1 MPSPAVVDDHRVID
15 HIEVPVVIAVGP
27 GTATVELG
35 AGTREQFA
43 GKTVGIATVV
53 SAVIGSTV
61 VVLVSI
67 AIDNLIIT
75 AVDIARIKGGCA

>member
-35 AGTREQFA
+35 AGTQF
-43 GKTVGIATVV
+43 TF
-53 SAVIGSTV
+53 SE
-61 VVLVSI
+61 
-67 AIDNLIIT
+67 DDFPQDEDDT
-75 AVDIARIKGGCA
+75 ANETAPEEA